1 MITLSQIAKVYRTAA
16 GELPV
21 LAGVDLRI
29 ERRDCLSIVGPSG
42 CGKSTLLHILGLLDA
57 PTGGTMEFDGVRP
70 WELGEAA
77 QARFRNEKIGYI
89 FQDHCLLPQCTVRE
103 NVLTP
108 TLVGKADA
116 GAAERAGELL
126 RRVGLEGRLGH
137 RPAEL
142 SGGEKQR
149 VAIARALSVYPPI
162 LLADEPTG
170 NLDSATGEEILGL
183 IRDLH
188 ERLQT
193 TVLIVTHDRSVAE
206 SCPRQIAL
214 KDGVVVQ
221 DRRV

>member
-1 MITLSQIAKVYRTAA
+1 MIKLCQISKVYRTAA

-29 ERRDCLSIVGPSG
+29 ERRDCISIVGPSG

-57 PTGGTMEFDGVRP
+57 PSSGTMEFDGVRP

-126 RRVGLEGRLGH
+126 RRVGLGGRLGH

-149 VAIARALSVYPPI
+149 VAIARALIRQPE
-162 LLADEPTG
+162 LLLCDEPTG
-170 NLDSATGEEILGL
+170 NLDEKTAGEVM
-183 IRDLH
+183 DLLLD
-188 ERLQT
+188 LQNDSGMML
-193 TVLIVTHDRSVAE
+193 VVVTHSAALAGRMERRYRMAGRRLEEVA
-206 SCPRQIAL
+206 
-214 KDGVVVQ
+214 G
-221 DRRV
+221 

>member
-29 ERRDCLSIVGPSG
+29 ERRDCISIVGPSG

-57 PTGGTMEFDGVRP
+57 PSSGTMEFDGVRP

-126 RRVGLEGRLGH
+126 RRVGLGGRLGH

-149 VAIARALSVYPPI
+149 VAIARALIRQPE
-162 LLADEPTG
+162 LLLCDEPTG
-170 NLDSATGEEILGL
+170 NLDEKTAGEVM
-183 IRDLH
+183 DLLLD
-188 ERLQT
+188 LQNDSGMML
-193 TVLIVTHDRSVAE
+193 VVVTHSAALAGRMERRYRMAGRRLEEVA
-206 SCPRQIAL
+206 
-214 KDGVVVQ
+214 G
-221 DRRV
+221 

>member
-57 PTGGTMEFDGVRP
+57 PSSGTMEFDGVRP

-126 RRVGLEGRLGH
+126 RRVGLGGRLGH

-149 VAIARALSVYPPI
+149 VAIARALIRQPE
-162 LLADEPTG
+162 LLLCDEPTG
-170 NLDSATGEEILGL
+170 NLDEKTAGEVI
-183 IRDLH
+183 DLLL
-188 ERLQT
+188 ELQQDSGMML
-193 TVLIVTHDRSVAE
+193 VVVTHSAALAGRMERRYRMAGRRLEEVA
-206 SCPRQIAL
+206 
-214 KDGVVVQ
+214 G
-221 DRRV
+221 

>member
-1 MITLSQIAKVYRTAA
+1 VITLSQIAKVYRTAA

-126 RRVGLEGRLGH
+126 RRVGLGGRLGH

-149 VAIARALSVYPPI
+149 VAIARALIRQPE
-162 LLADEPTG
+162 LLLCDEPTG
-170 NLDSATGEEILGL
+170 NLDEKTAGEVI
-183 IRDLH
+183 DLLL
-188 ERLQT
+188 ELQQDSGMML
-193 TVLIVTHDRSVAE
+193 VVVTHSAALAGRMERRYRMAGRRLEEVA
-206 SCPRQIAL
+206 
-214 KDGVVVQ
+214 G
-221 DRRV
+221 

>member
-1 MITLSQIAKVYRTAA
+1 MYCGSCMRDNALA

-126 RRVGLEGRLGH
+126 RRVGLGGRLGH

-149 VAIARALSVYPPI
+149 VAIARALIRQPE
-162 LLADEPTG
+162 LLLCDEPTG
-170 NLDSATGEEILGL
+170 NLDEKTAGEVI
-183 IRDLH
+183 DLLL
-188 ERLQT
+188 ELQQDSGMML
-193 TVLIVTHDRSVAE
+193 VVVTHSAALAGRMERRYRMAGRRLEEVA
-206 SCPRQIAL
+206 
-214 KDGVVVQ
+214 G
-221 DRRV
+221 

>member
-29 ERRDCLSIVGPSG
+29 EQRDRISIVGPSG

-57 PTGGTMEFDGVRP
+57 PSGGTMEFGGVRP

-126 RRVGLEGRLGH
+126 RRVGLEGRLAH

-149 VAIARALSVYPPI
+149 VAIARALIRQPE
-162 LLADEPTG
+162 LLLCDEPTG
-170 NLDSATGEEILGL
+170 NLDEKTAGEVM
-183 IRDLH
+183 DLLL
-188 ERLQT
+188 ELQQDSGMML
-193 TVLIVTHDRSVAE
+193 VVVTHSAALAGRMERRYRMAGRRLEEVA
-206 SCPRQIAL
+206 
-214 KDGVVVQ
+214 G
-221 DRRV
+221 

>member
-57 PTGGTMEFDGVRP
+57 PTGGTMDFDGVRP

-126 RRVGLEGRLGH
+126 RRVGLGGRLGH

-149 VAIARALSVYPPI
+149 VAIARALIRQPE
-162 LLADEPTG
+162 LLLCDEPTG
-170 NLDSATGEEILGL
+170 NLDEKTAGEVI
-183 IRDLH
+183 DLLL
-188 ERLQT
+188 ELQQDSGMML
-193 TVLIVTHDRSVAE
+193 VVVTHSAALAGRMERRYRMAGRRLEEVA
-206 SCPRQIAL
+206 
-214 KDGVVVQ
+214 G
-221 DRRV
+221 

>member
-29 ERRDCLSIVGPSG
+29 ERRDCISIVGPSG

-57 PTGGTMEFDGVRP
+57 PSGGTMEFDGMRP

-126 RRVGLEGRLGH
+126 RRVGLGGRLGH

-149 VAIARALSVYPPI
+149 VAIARALIRQPE
-162 LLADEPTG
+162 LLLCDEPTG
-170 NLDSATGEEILGL
+170 NLDETTAGEVMDLLLELQ
-183 IRDLH
+183 RDSGMML
-188 ERLQT
+188 
-193 TVLIVTHDRSVAE
+193 VVVTHSAALAGRMGRRYRMAGRRLEEVA
-206 SCPRQIAL
+206 
-214 KDGVVVQ
+214 G
-221 DRRV
+221 

>member
-1 MITLSQIAKVYRTAA
+1 VITLSQIAKVYRTAA

-29 ERRDCLSIVGPSG
+29 ERRDCISIVGPSG

-57 PTGGTMEFDGVRP
+57 PSSGTMEFDGVRP

-126 RRVGLEGRLGH
+126 RRVGLGGRLGH

-149 VAIARALSVYPPI
+149 VAIARALIRQPE
-162 LLADEPTG
+162 LLLCDEPTG
-170 NLDSATGEEILGL
+170 NLDEKTAGEVM
-183 IRDLH
+183 DLLL
-188 ERLQT
+188 ELQQDSGMML
-193 TVLIVTHDRSVAE
+193 VVVTHSAALAGRMERRYRMAGRRLEEVA
-206 SCPRQIAL
+206 
-214 KDGVVVQ
+214 G
-221 DRRV
+221 

>member
-29 ERRDCLSIVGPSG
+29 ERRDCISIVGPSG

-57 PTGGTMEFDGVRP
+57 PSSGTMEFDGVRP

-126 RRVGLEGRLGH
+126 RRVGLGGRLGH

-149 VAIARALSVYPPI
+149 VAIARALIRQPE
-162 LLADEPTG
+162 LLLCDEPTG
-170 NLDSATGEEILGL
+170 NLDEKTAGEVI
-183 IRDLH
+183 DLLL
-188 ERLQT
+188 ELQQDSGMML
-193 TVLIVTHDRSVAE
+193 VVVTHSAALAGRMERRYRMAGRRLEEVA
-206 SCPRQIAL
+206 
-214 KDGVVVQ
+214 G
-221 DRRV
+221 

>member
-29 ERRDCLSIVGPSG
+29 ERRDCISIVGPSG

-57 PTGGTMEFDGVRP
+57 PSSGTMEFDGVRP

-126 RRVGLEGRLGH
+126 RRVGLGGRLGH

-149 VAIARALSVYPPI
+149 VAIARALIRQPE
-162 LLADEPTG
+162 LLLCDEPTG
-170 NLDSATGEEILGL
+170 NLDEKTAGEVM
-183 IRDLH
+183 DLLL
-188 ERLQT
+188 ELQQDSGMML
-193 TVLIVTHDRSVAE
+193 VVVTHSAALAGRMERRYRMAGRRLEEVA
-206 SCPRQIAL
+206 
-214 KDGVVVQ
+214 G
-221 DRRV
+221 

>member
-1 MITLSQIAKVYRTAA
+1 MIRLSQIGKVYRTAA

-21 LAGVDLRI
+21 LAGVDLEI
-29 ERRDCLSIVGPSG
+29 ERGDRLSIVGPSG

-77 QARFRNEKIGYI
+77 QARFRNEKIGYV

-126 RRVGLEGRLGH
+126 RRVGLGGRLGH

-149 VAIARALSVYPPI
+149 VAIARALIRQPE
-162 LLADEPTG
+162 LLLCDEPTG
-170 NLDSATGEEILGL
+170 NLDEKTAGEVM
-183 IRDLH
+183 DLLL
-188 ERLQT
+188 ELQQDSGM
-193 TVLIVTHDRSVAE
+193 VLVVVTHSGALAGRMGRRYRMAGRRLEEVA
-206 SCPRQIAL
+206 
-214 KDGVVVQ
+214 G
-221 DRRV
+221 

>member
-1 MITLSQIAKVYRTAA
+1 VITLSQIAKVYRTAA

-149 VAIARALSVYPPI
+149 VAIARALIRQPE
-162 LLADEPTG
+162 LLLCDEPTG
-170 NLDSATGEEILGL
+170 NLDEKTAGEVI
-183 IRDLH
+183 DLLL
-188 ERLQT
+188 ELQQDSGMML
-193 TVLIVTHDRSVAE
+193 VVVTHSAALAGRMERRYRMAGRRLEEVA
-206 SCPRQIAL
+206 
-214 KDGVVVQ
+214 G
-221 DRRV
+221 

>member
-21 LAGVDLRI
+21 LAGLDLRI

-126 RRVGLEGRLGH
+126 RRVGLGGRLGH

-149 VAIARALSVYPPI
+149 VAIARALIRQPE
-162 LLADEPTG
+162 LLLCDEPTG
-170 NLDSATGEEILGL
+170 NLDEKTAGEVI
-183 IRDLH
+183 DLLL
-188 ERLQT
+188 ELQQDSGMML
-193 TVLIVTHDRSVAE
+193 VVVTHSAALAGRMERRYRMAGRRLEEVA
-206 SCPRQIAL
+206 
-214 KDGVVVQ
+214 G
-221 DRRV
+221 

>member
-126 RRVGLEGRLGH
+126 RRVGLGGRLGH

-149 VAIARALSVYPPI
+149 VAIARALIRQPE
-162 LLADEPTG
+162 LLLCDEPTG
-170 NLDSATGEEILGL
+170 NLDEKTAGEVI
-183 IRDLH
+183 DLLL
-188 ERLQT
+188 ELQQDSGMML
-193 TVLIVTHDRSVAE
+193 VVVTHSAALAGRMERRYRMAGRRLEEVA
-206 SCPRQIAL
+206 
-214 KDGVVVQ
+214 G
-221 DRRV
+221 